1 MARTLGG
8 KEFVDGLVSCTGDY
22 PRNGCSH
29 GAVTLEVGNVG
40 GFSNLLKTLGPV
52 RLATLGLVA
61 ATLLG
66 FFGYLGMRMSAEPMS
81 LLFADVAPED
91 ASKMTSALD
100 AMKVEYQL
108 KGDGTTIFVPQSR
121 VLKLRM
127 ELAAKGLPAGGT
139 VGYEIFDNADAL
151 GTTSFLQ
158 NINHLRALE
167 GELSRTIRAIDG
179 IDAVRVHLVLPE
191 RELFSRDKR
200 DPSASLVLKVSGTL
214 ATAQVKAIQQLVA
227 SAVDGLTPGHVS
239 IVDERGTLLA
249 SGAGDDGLSMVSA
262 SIDERRGAYEQR
274 LRQHVEDI
282 VSRVVGVDKARVE
295 VTAQMDY
302 NRVTQTSD
310 IYDPNGQVVRS
321 TQTVE
326 DKSDNSDGKDNQ
338 GVSVANNLPN
348 PSAGGGENSSVTRQ
362 TANRNE
368 ETVNYEI
375 SRTTKT
381 EVLEPGRVK
390 RLSVAVLVDGVY
402 TTNAEGKSVYAPR
415 TAEEIAKIESL
426 VKSAIGYDETR
437 DDQIQ
442 VVNLQFAA
450 PVALEALTP
459 EAEPFLGLTK
469 ADYMRI
475 SEFAVLSVLALI
487 AMFFVFRPV
496 LTRLASIGNGTL
508 RGSAG
513 HVGGGAIGMSYHA
526 DGSQALPAPGGGD
539 ELDPVTAALISNAG
553 GVGEDSM
560 IDIAQVAGKVKGSS
574 VRKIGELVTG
584 HPDESISILRSW
596 LHEAV

>member
-1 MARTLGG
+1 M
-8 KEFVDGLVSCTGDY
+8 
-22 PRNGCSH
+22 
-29 GAVTLEVGNVG
+29 G
-40 GFSNLLKTLGPV
+40 GFSNQLKALGPT
-52 RLATLGLVA
+52 RLATLALVA
-61 ATLLG
+61 AMLLG
-66 FFGYLGMRMSAEPMS
+66 FFGYLGMRISEEPMS
-81 LLFADVAPED
+81 LLFSDVAPD
-91 ASKMTSALD
+91 D
-100 AMKVEYQL
+100 AMKMTQALDGMKVPYEL
-108 KGDGTTIFVPQSR
+108 KGDGTTIYVPQSR

-151 GTTSFLQ
+151 GTTNFLQ

-167 GELSRTIRAIDG
+167 GELSRTIGSIEG
-179 IDAVRVHLVLPE
+179 IKGVRVHLVMPE

-200 DPSASLVLKVSGTL
+200 EPTASIVLKVSGVL
-214 ATAQVKAIQQLVA
+214 ASAQVKAIQQLVA
-227 SAVDGLTPGHVS
+227 SAVEGMTPGHVS

-249 SGAGDDGLSMVSA
+249 SGAGDDGQSMISA
-262 SIDERRGAYEQR
+262 TIDERRAAYEQR
-274 LRQHVEDI
+274 LRKHVEDI
-282 VSRVVGVDKARVE
+282 VGRVVGIDKARVE

-310 IYDPNGQVVRS
+310 VFDPNGQVVRS

-326 DKSDNSDGKDNQ
+326 DKTDNADGKDTQ

-348 PSAGGGENSSVTRQ
+348 PGGAAGENGTTSRQ
-362 TANRNE
+362 QSNRNE

-390 RLSVAVLVDGVY
+390 RLSVAVLVDGLY
-402 TTNAEGKSVYAPR
+402 TPNAEGAPVYAPR
-415 TAEEIAKIESL
+415 SSEEIAKIEAL
-426 VKSAIGYDETR
+426 VKSAIGFDNSR
-437 DDQIQ
+437 GDQLQ

-450 PVALEALTP
+450 PKPVEAIAP
-459 EAEPFLGLTK
+459 EASPFLGLTK

-475 SEFAVLSVLALI
+475 SEFAVLAVLALI
-487 AMFFVFRPV
+487 AMFFVFRP
-496 LTRLASIGNGTL
+496 LLSRIASGNFGGSGSRGMTASHGGSQHYSDGT
-508 RGSAG
+508 
-513 HVGGGAIGMSYHA
+513 
-526 DGSQALPAPGGGD
+526 QALPSPDGGGEID
-539 ELDPVTAALISNAG
+539 AVSAALMSSNQSFG
-553 GVGEDSM
+553 DDSM

-574 VRKIGELVTG
+574 VRKIGELVTV